1 MAFDALETAV
11 HAAKFVQRN
20 RMKSLVLLLAFTAL
34 VSLAAG
40 IIDKFVFVLLIA
52 AELVLAFFLGEW
64 QLRKVGI
71 ELVTFVTVLVGFA
84 YGPSSGLAIGGA
96 LLALHFV
103 LARNLGPHL
112 VYCIPSMAAVG
123 FIAGYHAA
131 LPFGSVAMMGVAL
144 SAMYNLLTGAVGTL
158 MFNDLPDELVWSG
171 TNFLLNYMLFTLVA
185 PTVVAALI

>member
-1 MAFDALETAV
+1 MAFDALGAAV

-20 RMKSLVLLLAFTAL
+20 RVKSLALLLAFTAL

-40 IIDKFVFVLLIA
+40 IVDKFVFMMLIA

-84 YGPSSGLAIGGA
+84 YGPSIGLAIGGA
-96 LLALHFV
+96 LVALHFV

-112 VYCIPSMAAVG
+112 VYCVPAMAAVG
-123 FIAGYHAA
+123 FAAGYHAA
-131 LPFGSVAMMGVAL
+131 LPFGSMAVLGVAL
-144 SAMYNLLTGAVGTL
+144 SAMYNLLTGAIGTL
-158 MFNDLPDELVWSG
+158 MFNDLPDELVWG
-171 TNFLLNYMLFTLVA
+171 ATNFALNYFMFTAMA
-185 PTVVAALI
+185 PAIIAAVS